1 MNPRFSVGVTGY
13 RGLLGWHAL
22 GFLKSLPNVVI
33 KFADRDTFADAQ
45 KLEDFVKDCDSI
57 WHFAGMNRGDESE
70 VAQTNLSLTTQL
82 IAAFERT
89 ESKAHVLF
97 SNSTHIARDTVYG
110 QSKREC
116 AVLLS
121 DWALRAG
128 GLFSNIIL
136 PNVFGEAGKPFYNS
150 VVSTFCFQV
159 ARGEQT
165 VVHQDAE
172 LEQVHAQVV
181 ARAFWDAV
189 CDKRLGD
196 FWLPGRKISVL
207 GLLERIRGFH
217 ALYGSHIFP
226 DVRDDF
232 DRDLFNTYRSYLYP
246 DRYPTPLT
254 LHTDARGSLF
264 EAVKTYNGGQTFLS
278 TTKPGITRGNHYH
291 TRKIERFLVVSGE
304 AEIKIRRIFDGEVKV
319 FAVSGKQ
326 PSYVDIP
333 TLHTHNI
340 TNTGPNE
347 LVTLFWTHE
356 FFDPESSDTIM
367 EQVQ

>member
-1 MNPRFSVGVTGY
+1 MNPRFTVGVTGY
-13 RGLLGWHAL
+13 RGLLGWQAL

-33 KFADRDTFADAQ
+33 KFADRDAFADAQ
-45 KLEDFVKDCDSI
+45 ELEDFVKDCDSI

-82 IAAFERT
+82 IAALERT

-189 CDKRLGD
+189 GEKRQGD

-246 DRYPTPLT
+246 DRYPTQLT

-291 TRKIERFLVVSGE
+291 TRKIERFLVISGE